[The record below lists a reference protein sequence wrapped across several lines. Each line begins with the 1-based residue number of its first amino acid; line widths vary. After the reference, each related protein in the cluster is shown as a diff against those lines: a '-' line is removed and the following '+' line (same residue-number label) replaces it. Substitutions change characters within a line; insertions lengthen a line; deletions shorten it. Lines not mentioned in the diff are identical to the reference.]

1 MATRAADGAA
11 SSQITLSDL
20 GKHIGTRW
28 FHARLIA
35 GVTLAQ
41 MVPAT
46 IIAPVPYI
54 LHDITREYDVT
65 DSQAA
70 LVSSAVVF
78 TSIFGVFLMG
88 WASDLVGR
96 HVVLL
101 GCAISGGL
109 LVILHLFVGHSF
121 RSLLLLRLALGF
133 PFSGM
138 VTLLV
143 PYVIEFFAD
152 SDRGGATA
160 IVHLGWP
167 IASVYCIYVCRL
179 FHSNWRLCLASGA
192 FPCVVSAIAF
202 ASLPESPRWLLVTGR
217 EKEGQRVLTQIFS
230 SAPLIGSCHVGVP
243 PAISVPQ
250 PKEVSPFELTM
261 QLFNRSMRYTTFISG
276 MLFLCTAGFSYALW
290 MWGPEILKKATGV
303 HDIDLRVFMV
313 SEIVGALSTGVVMLS
328 VDKIG
333 RRVQLLLA
341 YMGNVM
347 VLLLLACKPRVTF
360 AIILW
365 QYLSISTSVIWVTQ
379 SIYLAEVFPTLLR
392 GTGNGFAAVFGRV
405 AAAGTPI
412 VFALLLDRS
421 LTLALYAVIS
431 LCLGGL
437 MCVVL
442 LRRETAQK
450 EMADA

>member
-1 MATRAADGAA
+1 MATRETNGAG
-11 SSQITLSDL
+11 SSQITLGEL

-28 FHARLIA
+28 FHARLIV
-35 GVTLAQ
+35 GVALAQ
-41 MVPAT
+41 MVPSS

-54 LHDITREYDVT
+54 LHDITKEYHVS

-88 WASDLVGR
+88 WASDLLGR
-96 HVVLL
+96 HVMLL
-101 GCAISGGL
+101 GCAITGGC
-109 LVILHLFVGHSF
+109 LVTMHLFVGHSF
-121 RSLLLLRLALGF
+121 WTLVCLRLALGF

-167 IASVYCIYVCRL
+167 IASVYCIYVVRL
-179 FHSNWRLCLASGA
+179 LGSNWRLCLASGV
-192 FPCVVSAIAF
+192 FPCIVAVIALV
-202 ASLPESPRWLLVTGR
+202 SLPESPRWLLVTGR
-217 EKEGQRVLTQIFS
+217 EKEGHRVLTQIFS
-230 SAPLIGSCHVGVP
+230 SANVIGSCHVGVP
-243 PAISVPQ
+243 PAISVPRARD
-250 PKEVSPFELTM
+250 VSPMELSM
-261 QLFNRSMRYTTFISG
+261 QLFNRTMRYTTIISS
-276 MLFLCTAGFSYALW
+276 LLYFCTAGFSYALW
-290 MWGPEILKKATGV
+290 VWGPEILKRATGV
-303 HDIDLRVFMV
+303 HDVDLRVFMV
-313 SEIVGALSTGVVMLS
+313 SEIFGALSTGFVMAS
-328 VDKIG
+328 VDKMG
-333 RRVQLLLA
+333 RRMNLLLA
-341 YMGNVM
+341 YTGNVL
-347 VLLLLACKPRVTF
+347 VLLLLACRPRVTF
-360 AIILW
+360 AVVLW

-392 GTGNGFAAVFGRV
+392 GTGNGFSAVFGRA

-412 VFALLLDRS
+412 VFALLLEQS

-431 LCLGGL
+431 LCLGGV

-442 LRRETAQK
+442 LGRETAQK